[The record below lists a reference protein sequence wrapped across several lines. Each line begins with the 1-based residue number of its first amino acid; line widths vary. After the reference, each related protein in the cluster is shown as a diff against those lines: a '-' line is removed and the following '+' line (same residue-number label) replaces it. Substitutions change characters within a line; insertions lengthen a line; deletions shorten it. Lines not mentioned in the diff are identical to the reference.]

1 MKLRKLGLF
10 AILGLGLFS
19 LAACGSTSND
29 GDPTNP
35 SGQTSGEGEGQ
46 GGGSQGGNTPSGGE
60 GQGGGQQGGG
70 QLAPEP
76 VVLGKINVSTY
87 AGDLESCYLEWDK
100 LQGVK
105 DYNVYYKESNGTQ
118 YTKIDS
124 QLVREYGDHYRA
136 DVIGLK
142 AGTYDTKVIPVV
154 DNQEKTDYETVVS
167 NLTVKSYDRTGFAF
181 STASTMSGNTIGAY
195 NADGTLRAGAKVIYV
210 TGDNAKTVKATIVGN
225 EVTGL
230 QGIIYAKQK
239 ASTSSEIV
247 DIRIV
252 GTIYANQM
260 DAFGSSSEGL
270 QIKGAKSYQN
280 MNMTIEGIGNDAG
293 IHGFGILMRN
303 TANVELRNFGI
314 MDFMDD
320 GVSIDTDNSNLWVHN
335 LDIFY
340 GQAGGDADQAKG
352 DGTIDLKG
360 DSKFITISY
369 NHFWDSG
376 KASLCGM
383 KSESGPNYISYHHNW
398 FDHSDSRHPRIRT
411 MSVHVYNNY
420 YDGNSKYG
428 CGAAYKSNAFVEGN
442 YFRDCKYPMLS
453 SMQGSDVFAGTDVK
467 NAGEYGTFSSED
479 SGIIKSYN
487 NKMEGNY
494 TFIPYGC
501 STYVCKG
508 TEKTYSL
515 GGTTSTVDFDAYVV
529 TSRNQTIPDTV
540 KGAQGGSKYNNFDTS
555 IDLGV
560 TAEQI
565 QTPEAAKETTMQY
578 AGRVQGG
585 DLKWTF
591 DNSTEDTNY
600 NVIKALKTAVVNYKS
615 TLVRVCG
622 IDSSSSGSVTPTP
635 TPVPTG
641 VTVADVIALIDA
653 LPEASSVTE
662 SNRTQI
668 MAAYDAF
675 DSLTSDEKEEVT
687 NKDKLTAC
695 IAALPMPSSVTIS
708 FTSSTAKTGENN
720 VVVYDANNVT
730 ITCTK
735 IASIDSSRGLK
746 FNSSQGFTIANNTSN
761 NLQFVLTVVANDSTG
776 KSFTYGTTTKDL
788 SKTPDTIT
796 VTINAGST
804 FTVTT
809 STGGAFLT
817 SVTINS

>member
-1 MKLRKLGLF
+1 MKKRKIVLGLAMAALSLF
-10 AILGLGLFS
+10 A
-19 LAACGSTSND
+19 LASCGDENTNSPASDVEN
-29 GDPTNP
+29 GDT
-35 SGQTSGEGEGQ
+35 Q
-46 GGGSQGGNTPSGGE
+46 GGDDQD
-60 GQGGGQQGGG
+60 QI
-70 QLAPEP
+70 LEP
-76 VVLGKINVSTY
+76 VVLGKINISAC

-105 DYNVYYKESNGTQ
+105 DYNVYYKESSGTQ

-124 QLVREYGDHYRA
+124 QLVREYSDKYRA
-136 DVIGLK
+136 DVVGLK

-154 DNQEKTDYETVVS
+154 DNQEKTDYETTVS

-181 STASTMSGNTIGAY
+181 SSDSTLGTGSGAY
-195 NADGTLRAGAKVIYV
+195 NNDGTLRSGAQVIYV
-210 TGDNAKTVKATIVGN
+210 TGANAKTVKATIGGK
-225 EVTGL
+225 EATGL
-230 QGIIYAKQK
+230 QGIIYAKQNAK
-239 ASTSSEIV
+239 TSNEIV

-260 DAFGSSSEGL
+260 DSFGSSSEGL
-270 QIKGAKSYQN
+270 QVKGAGKYQN

-293 IHGFGILMRN
+293 IHGFGMLLRN
-303 TANVELRNFGI
+303 TANVEVRNLGV

-320 GVSIDTDNSNLWVHN
+320 GISIDTANCNLWIHN

-360 DSKFITISY
+360 DSKFLTIAY

-453 SMQGSDVFAGTDVK
+453 SMQGSDVFGGTTQK
-467 NAGEYGTFSSED
+467 NADYATFSSED
-479 SGIIKSYN
+479 GGIIKSYN

-494 TFIPYGC
+494 TYIPYGA
-501 STYVCKG
+501 TQYVCKG
-508 TEKTYSL
+508 TQKAFDLE
-515 GGTTSTVDFDAYVV
+515 GTTSTVNFDGVEV
-529 TSRNQTIPDTV
+529 SSRDETIPSTI
-540 KGAQGGSKYNNFDTS
+540 KAFQGNSSYNNFDTT

-560 TAEQI
+560 TADKI
-565 QTPEAAKETTMQY
+565 QTPDAAKETVMQY

-585 DLKWTF
+585 DFKWTF

-600 NVIKALKTAVVNYKS
+600 KVITELKTAVVNYKS
-615 TLVRVCG
+615 SVVRVCG
-622 IDSSSSGSVTPTP
+622 IDSSSSGGSTPAP

-641 VTVADVIALIDA
+641 YTVAEVIALIDA

-662 SNRTQI
+662 ANRTQI
-668 MAAYDAF
+668 MAAYDAYN
-675 DSLTSDEKEEVT
+675 DLTSDQQEQVT
-687 NKDKLTAC
+687 NSAKLTAC
-695 IAALPMPSSVTIS
+695 VNALPHDEQVLTFNNGATGDNSFFTVTHGNLKSGVDEKTYDGVKYTTALKMESETTIIFNTTAASTITIIS
-708 FTSSTAKTGENN
+708 DAASGKKIYINGTAYNTDANG
-720 VVVYDANNVT
+720 VVVATN
-730 ITCTK
+730 
-735 IASIDSSRGLK
+735 
-746 FNSSQGFTIANNTSN
+746 
-761 NLQFVLTVVANDSTG
+761 
-776 KSFTYGTTTKDL
+776 
-788 SKTPDTIT
+788 
-796 VTINAGST
+796 INAGNISIT
-804 FTVTT
+804 KKD
-809 STGGAFLT
+809 S
-817 SVTINS
+817 INVYAVIVE

>member
-1 MKLRKLGLF
+1 MKLKKLGLF

-19 LAACGSTSND
+19 LASCGSSSND
-29 GDPTNP
+29 ADNNN
-35 SGQTSGEGEGQ
+35 QNQSGETSEE
-46 GGGSQGGNTPSGGE
+46 GGSQGGNAPSGGE
-60 GQGGGQQGGG
+60 GQGEGQQGGG
-70 QLAPEP
+70 ESQVTPEP

-142 AGTYDTKVIPVV
+142 AGTYDTKVVPVV
-154 DNQEKTDYETVVS
+154 DNQEKTDYETIVS

-181 STASTMSGNTIGAY
+181 STASTLGGSTIGAY

-210 TGDNAKTVKATIVGN
+210 TGDNAQTVKATIGGN

-260 DAFGSSSEGL
+260 DSFGSSSEGL
-270 QIKGAKSYQN
+270 QIKGAKAHQN

-428 CGAAYKSNAFVEGN
+428 CGAAYQSNAFVEGN

-453 SMQGSDVFAGTDVK
+453 SMQGSDVYGGGTEY
-467 NAGEYGTFSSED
+467 NADYGTFSGED
-479 SGIIKSYN
+479 GGIIKSYN

-494 TFIPYGC
+494 TYIPYGA
-501 STYVCKG
+501 SQYVCKG
-508 TEKTYSL
+508 TQKTYDL
-515 GGTTSTVDFDAYVV
+515 AGTTSTTHFDAVEV
-529 TSRNQTIPDTV
+529 TSRTETIPNTISAV
-540 KGAQGGSKYNNFDTS
+540 KGGSKYNNFDTS

-560 TAEQI
+560 TAAQI
-565 QTPEAAKETTMQY
+565 QTPDAAKETTMQY

-585 DLKWTF
+585 DFKWTF

-600 NVIKALKTAVVNYKS
+600 SVIKALKTAVVNYKS

-622 IDSSSSGSVTPTP
+622 IDSSSTGGDTPTP

-668 MAAYDAF
+668 MAAYEAF

-687 NKDKLTAC
+687 NKSKLDAC
-695 IAALPMPSSVTIS
+695 IAALPQSAEICTFPYTGSFFKITGTTSNSKGSVTYNG
-708 FTSSTAKTGENN
+708 TTYEVCLKMESSTKIEFTTTASTTLIIVFGNSDKKNIN
-720 VVVYDANNVT
+720 LT
-730 ITCTK
+730 I
-735 IASIDSSRGLK
+735 
-746 FNSSQGFTIANNTSN
+746 
-761 NLQFVLTVVANDSTG
+761 ND
-776 KSFTYGTTTKDL
+776 TTTKYTADANGVVSL
-788 SKTPDTIT
+788 TIS
-796 VTINAGST
+796 AGSYILT
-804 FTVTT
+804 KAD
-809 STGGAFLT
+809 STNVYYISIA
-817 SVTINS
+817 